1 MINRELQKRIL
12 SSIILIPIALFFI
25 FQGPVFFAFFISIFF
40 LTSSYEWVKM
50 NKKDSFKVLGL
61 VYLLLICYLTYLFR
75 QNFFFQFILVLIVC
89 IFTDLGGYI
98 FGKIFKGPKLTKISP
113 KKTYAGL
120 IGSFILSI
128 IAALIYIKYI
138 NLGQAAYLEIQYL
151 LLENDLENFNLYFLI
166 IILFISLI
174 SQIGDLIISYFKR
187 SAKVKD
193 TGNLLPGHGGLLD
206 RVDGIIFAIPAS
218 YILFDYLKNE
228 KKNCNTRLNWI
239 HW

>member
-12 SSIILIPIALFFI
+12 SSIILIPITLFFV
-25 FQGPVFFAFFISIFF
+25 FQGPIYFAFFLSIFF
-40 LTSSYEWVKM
+40 LTSSYEWIKM
-50 NKKDSFKVLGL
+50 NKKNYLKVLGL
-61 VYLLLICYLTYLFR
+61 FYLLLICCLTYLFR
-75 QNFFFQFILVLIVC
+75 QNFFLQFLLVLIIC

-98 FGKIFKGPKLTKISP
+98 FGKIFKGPRLTKISP

-128 IAALIYIKYI
+128 IAVLVYVRYID
-138 NLGQAAYLEIQYL
+138 LGQAAYAEIQYL
-151 LLENDLENFNLYFLI
+151 FLENGLENLNLYFLI

-187 SAKVKD
+187 SAKVKN

-218 YILFDYLKNE
+218 YILFDYLKF
-228 KKNCNTRLNWI
+228 
-239 HW
+239 